1 MPSIYFLKEWI
12 LQLDTSVAIQLII
25 LLILLI
31 LSGFFSSAETALTT
45 VNRMRIRG
53 LADEG
58 NKKAKTVMHITDDT
72 SKMLSAIL
80 IGNNV
85 VNLSAASLT
94 TTLAYNLGGSM
105 VAVASAVLSVLIII
119 FGEIT
124 PKTMATLHAEK
135 MSLRYAPVINLYI
148 KVMTPFVFIINKLSD
163 IILRVLHID
172 PNAKNNQ
179 MTESELR
186 TIVDVSHE
194 SGVIESDE
202 KEMIYNVFDL
212 GDAKAKDVMVPR
224 VHVTF
229 ADVNATYEELIDI
242 FRKDK
247 FTRLPIF
254 EDTTDNVIGT
264 INMKDLLL
272 YDKEKEFHIRDFMR
286 EAYFT
291 YEYKNI
297 SELLVEMRQASF
309 NIAIVLD
316 EYGETSGLITLEDI
330 LEEIVGEIHDEYDE
344 NEEDFIKQ
352 IGEREYIVEGSTN
365 LDDLNDRL
373 DLDLTSEEY
382 DSVGGFIIEHLDR
395 LPEIGDGVTT
405 EDGIHLVVEKLD
417 KNRIESVHLYL
428 PEPKP
433 EDEEGDEDY
442 PRLLFHISIFFVFYL
457 FSGKFQNIFDLIL
470 TDSETFC
477 HFVYT
482 DFPSVLF
489 FHTLNCFIKF
499 CHFFNHLMIS
509 SFHLCLRLQGSHHSG
524 THLLQ
529 NLFFVF
535 FLRNLFQ
542 CDHQCY
548 ISLLDHV
555 TDKHFRMMQSDRFF
569 HYFRQIISHTY
580 FFLCLFFHIPE
591 SAQIFFHVFLFFCT

>member
-1 MPSIYFLKEWI
+1 MDAS
-12 LQLDTSVAIQLII
+12 DTYQLII
-25 LLILLI
+25 LIILLA
-31 LSGFFSSAETALTT
+31 LSAFFSSNETALMA
-45 VNRMRIRG
+45 VNKIRLRA

-58 NKKAKTVMHITDDT
+58 NKRAAKVLDIVENHTP
-72 SKMLSAIL
+72 KMLSAIL
-80 IGNNV
+80 IGNNL
-85 VNLSAASLT
+85 VNITASSLAT
-94 TTLAYNLGGSM
+94 SLAYSFGGYM
-105 VAVASAVLSVLIII
+105 VSIATAALTVAILI

-124 PKTMATLHAEK
+124 PKNYATLNAEK
-135 MSLRYAPVINLYI
+135 ITLRYIPILSFFMMI
-148 KVMTPFVFIINKLSD
+148 MTPFIFIINMVSRVFMKL
-163 IILRVLHID
+163 LRVD
-172 PNAKNNQ
+172 PDAANKA
-179 MTESELR
+179 MTEEELR

-242 FRKDK
+242 FREDK

-254 EDTTDNVIGT
+254 EDTTDNVVGT

-352 IGEREYIVEGSTN
+352 VGERDYIVEGSTN

-433 EDEEGDEDY
+433 EDEEGDED
-442 PRLLFHISIFFVFYL
+442 
-457 FSGKFQNIFDLIL
+457 
-470 TDSETFC
+470 
-477 HFVYT
+477 
-482 DFPSVLF
+482 
-489 FHTLNCFIKF
+489 
-499 CHFFNHLMIS
+499 
-509 SFHLCLRLQGSHHSG
+509 
-524 THLLQ
+524 
-529 NLFFVF
+529 
-535 FLRNLFQ
+535 
-542 CDHQCY
+542 
-548 ISLLDHV
+548 
-555 TDKHFRMMQSDRFF
+555 
-569 HYFRQIISHTY
+569 
-580 FFLCLFFHIPE
+580 
-591 SAQIFFHVFLFFCT
+591 

>member
-1 MPSIYFLKEWI
+1 
-12 LQLDTSVAIQLII
+12 
-25 LLILLI
+25 
-31 LSGFFSSAETALTT
+31 
-45 VNRMRIRG
+45 
-53 LADEG
+53 
-58 NKKAKTVMHITDDT
+58 
-72 SKMLSAIL
+72 
-80 IGNNV
+80 
-85 VNLSAASLT
+85 
-94 TTLAYNLGGSM
+94 
-105 VAVASAVLSVLIII
+105 
-119 FGEIT
+119 
-124 PKTMATLHAEK
+124 
-135 MSLRYAPVINLYI
+135 
-148 KVMTPFVFIINKLSD
+148 
-163 IILRVLHID
+163 
-172 PNAKNNQ
+172 
-179 MTESELR
+179 
-186 TIVDVSHE
+186 
-194 SGVIESDE
+194 
-202 KEMIYNVFDL
+202 MIYNVFDL

-242 FRKDK
+242 FREDK

-428 PEPKP
+428 PEPKL
-433 EDEEGDEDY
+433 EDEEGDED
-442 PRLLFHISIFFVFYL
+442 
-457 FSGKFQNIFDLIL
+457 
-470 TDSETFC
+470 
-477 HFVYT
+477 
-482 DFPSVLF
+482 
-489 FHTLNCFIKF
+489 
-499 CHFFNHLMIS
+499 
-509 SFHLCLRLQGSHHSG
+509 
-524 THLLQ
+524 
-529 NLFFVF
+529 
-535 FLRNLFQ
+535 
-542 CDHQCY
+542 
-548 ISLLDHV
+548 
-555 TDKHFRMMQSDRFF
+555 
-569 HYFRQIISHTY
+569 
-580 FFLCLFFHIPE
+580 
-591 SAQIFFHVFLFFCT
+591 